1 MVWRKSG
8 LRELMLRLLTTI
20 SAKAK
25 VGNRVLVWGPQA
37 VPLHQGRISLTISR
51 RWSISCFVV
60 IYDRRLRASSRS
72 ERRATNR
79 EFRVTVLSSPLQ
91 GL

>member
-1 MVWRKSG
+1 M
-8 LRELMLRLLTTI
+8 E
-20 SAKAK
+20 KARAQRVHAEIANHNLCK
-25 VGNRVLVWGPQA
+25 GKGGHRVLVWGPQA

-60 IYDRRLRASSRS
+60 IYDRRLRASSRN